1 MGETGDASVDMQVDA
16 PPAPPAAPAA
26 PAAVEPS
33 PTTPVEIGNG
43 LPLGFTGQYELHA
56 VVTHKGRSADSGHYM
71 GWVRQAPGSQLWWCY
86 NDDKVTET
94 NTEAVS
100 TLFACALTQSGAHW
114 ASQLRIHYVVV
125 GESIPVV
132 YLLSSPRT
140 PHRMQVLKLCG
151 GGDAD
156 MAYLNFYRFREHKK

>member
-1 MGETGDASVDMQVDA
+1 MDTEGMDEEEARALAEALRLSMGETGDASADMQVDA
-16 PPAPPAAPAA
+16 PPAPPAAALAA
-26 PAAVEPS
+26 DVAAVAVEPS

-56 VVTHKGRSADSGHYM
+56 IVTHKGRSADSGHYM

-100 TLFACALTQSGAHW
+100 SSFCFERQSICRRYGRVFTHQLCTLAAA
-114 ASQLRIHYVVV
+114 
-125 GESIPVV
+125 V
-132 YLLSSPRT
+132 Y
-140 PHRMQVLKLCG
+140 
-151 GGDAD
+151 
-156 MAYLNFYRFREHKK
+156 